1 MNNAPV
7 LPKIVDVAQGV
18 TLVAAGPARRAD
30 FLKAQALAPILV
42 AADGGA
48 RHLARWGALP
58 RAVIGDLDS
67 LPARLRATLPPAT
80 LHPIAEQDSTDF
92 DKALRHIA
100 APFVIALGV
109 LGGRADH
116 LLAALSTLAKPGL
129 PPALLLGAE
138 DVLFAAPPGRDLTLD
153 LPPGTRLSLYPL
165 APQSGQAKGLRWGI
179 DGLRLDPVGR
189 IGTSNQVQSPKVLL
203 RFDAP
208 GMMVLL
214 PARHLGAALTA
225 LRPAEGRGAAPPFG

>member
-1 MNNAPV
+1 MNNAPI
-7 LPKIVDVAQGV
+7 LPKIVDVSLGV

-30 FLKAQALAPILV
+30 FVKAQALAPVLV

-48 RHLARWGALP
+48 RHLARWGAAP

-67 LPARLRATLPPAT
+67 LPPALRASLPPAT

-129 PPALLLGAE
+129 PPTLLLGAE
-138 DVLFAAPPGRDLTLD
+138 DVLFAAPPEQDLHLD

-165 APQSGQAKGLRWGI
+165 APQKGQAQGLRWGI
-179 DGLRLDPVGR
+179 EGLRLDPMGR
-189 IGTSNQVQSPKVLL
+189 IGTSNQVQNPKVSL
-203 RFDAP
+203 RFAAP
-208 GMMVLL
+208 GMMVIL
-214 PARHLGAALTA
+214 PARHLAAALTA
-225 LRPAEGRGAAPPFG
+225 LRPAKAPGCAPPFG

>member
-1 MNNAPV
+1 MNNAPI
-7 LPKIVDVAQGV
+7 LPKIVDVSQGV

-30 FLKAQALAPILV
+30 LAKAQALAPILV

-48 RHLARWGALP
+48 RHLARFGAAP

-67 LPARLRATLPPAT
+67 LPQKLRAALPPGV
-80 LHPIAEQDSTDF
+80 LHEITEQDSTDF

-129 PPALLLGAE
+129 PPTLLLGPQ
-138 DVLFAAPPGRDLTLD
+138 DVLFAAPPGQDLHLH

-165 APQSGQAKGLRWGI
+165 TPQSGQAKGLRWGI
-179 DGLRLDPVGR
+179 EGLRLDPLGR
-189 IGTSNQVQSPKVLL
+189 IGTSNEVQNANVFL
-203 RFDAP
+203 RFNAP
-208 GMMVLL
+208 GMLVTL

-225 LRPAEGRGAAPPFG
+225 LRPA